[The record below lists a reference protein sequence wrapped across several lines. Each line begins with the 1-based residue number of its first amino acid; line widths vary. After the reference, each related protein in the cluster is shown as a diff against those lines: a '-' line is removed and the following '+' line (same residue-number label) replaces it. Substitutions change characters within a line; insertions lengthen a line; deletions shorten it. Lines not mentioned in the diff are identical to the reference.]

1 MTNEAADVK
10 KSLIKINLSNFISGN
25 SAFLALNNK
34 VLGEAELR
42 SAVVNASVSQFAA
55 IPEIRAFILAY
66 QRNQVHVAQQN
77 GFAGLI
83 MEGRDIGSVVLPQAT
98 VRIYL
103 EADALARN
111 QRRKDEGIVDSIVQ
125 RDKIDSSR
133 TAAPLICADGAIR
146 IDNTN
151 LSLTEVVEKIEK
163 LILAAGRI
171 S

>member
-1 MTNEAADVK
+1 M
-10 KSLIKINLSNFISGN
+10 
-25 SAFLALNNK
+25 
-34 VLGEAELR
+34 
-42 SAVVNASVSQFAA
+42 
-55 IPEIRAFILAY
+55 
-66 QRNQVHVAQQN
+66 AQQN

-171 S
+171 SWF